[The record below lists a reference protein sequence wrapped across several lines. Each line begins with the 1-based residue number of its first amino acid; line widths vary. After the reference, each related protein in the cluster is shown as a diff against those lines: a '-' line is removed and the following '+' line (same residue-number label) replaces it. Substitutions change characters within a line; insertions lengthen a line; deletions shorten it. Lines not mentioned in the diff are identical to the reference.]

1 MSSSARSEPLGA
13 VRDVLLS
20 QRRRGRVRRA
30 GAAARPRPLR
40 SLAVCALAA
49 GTLLV
54 AALASVPAA
63 KSGAFGSLS
72 WQLLQT
78 SPFSWVVLPMLTLL
92 TVLAVR
98 RWRLSV
104 HLARPG
110 PIAIPDLCDVTG
122 EELPVDQLT
131 GLFRARFTHVGL
143 QLPGPMPATSAPT
156 QTIDLLR
163 AATSE
168 KTPWAILASLADV
181 AWPRYGY
188 TVAATLT
195 TRTRTPRC
203 GVTVQV
209 VGVPGGG
216 SLLEVAWEDDWERA
230 VEAAAYA
237 AAADILPR
245 TRQARRSP
253 WTAWEGVRMTQELV
267 RRYVRAERLS
277 ANGRY
282 DEALWHYYR
291 ALRED
296 PTNFDLRVQIGL
308 LQEQLGLWLDALETY
323 WAIITVDDKRGRTAL
338 RSERA
343 LYLARYR
350 RAILLGFG
358 EKLAEQW
365 LTPPQDPPTKR
376 DGERE
381 ALRERLRARVGDEPG
396 WLESFNEHRD
406 PRLDLDDV
414 FATQAD
420 APAKGQ
426 EQRLR
431 CFFQHGAKVETAA
444 LLRDHVT
451 AKRAVPELTGRALAV
466 IARWAEMHLA
476 RTELTRQASAERR
489 PAIQAIAD
497 DVTRTVGSASHTWT
511 THYNAACTFA
521 LAFSASRRLDFQTA
535 GRRRSPDTEALCAA
549 AVEQLRRA
557 VTCADPSQLASRR
570 QWIVSGDPDFA
581 DLRGEPAFRV
591 FEAAYLPSA
600 KPATTRPPN
609 VRRVEL
615 SRHTAAII
623 ADVARCA
630 KEDWHARARRPPA
643 DGGSVDAHAVLAW
656 LDGEAQLRR
665 LVADVAVDHRH
676 WQTRAQL
683 INSAAAQFR
692 HRATPAIFPDYA
704 ADPLPRSDADS
715 AQDAVDAADR
725 RLAQLA
731 QSCDRQAVEDAELH
745 ARMCAYDDRLGHVPQ
760 AEVQVLCLARAAL
773 WGKLDRWMSS
783 SPKLGVAP

>member
-1 MSSSARSEPLGA
+1 M
-13 VRDVLLS
+13 LLAWW
-20 QRRRGRVRRA
+20 RRRRNVARRA
-30 GAAARPRPLR
+30 TATARPRPLR
-40 SLAVCALAA
+40 DLAVCVLAVAALLA
-49 GTLLV
+49 
-54 AALASVPAA
+54 AALASVPAD
-63 KSGAFGSLS
+63 SSGSLGALS
-72 WQLLQT
+72 WRLLQVA
-78 SPFSWVVLPMLTLL
+78 PFSFVVLPALTLL
-92 TVLAVR
+92 AVLAVR

-110 PIAIPDLCDVTG
+110 PIAIPDLCDVTA
-122 EELPVDQLT
+122 EKLPVDQLSA
-131 GLFRARFTHVGL
+131 LFRARFTHVGL

-195 TRTRTPRC
+195 TRTRVPRC

-209 VGVPGGG
+209 AGIPGSG
-216 SLLEVAWEDDWERA
+216 SLLEVSWEDDWERA

-245 TRQARRSP
+245 TREARRSP

-277 ANGRY
+277 ASRRY
-282 DEALWHYYR
+282 DEALWHYFR

-296 PTNFDLRVQIGL
+296 PTNVDLRIQIGL

-323 WAIITVDDKRGRTAL
+323 WAVIAVSDEHRRKAL

-358 EKLAEQW
+358 EKLANQW
-365 LTPPQDPPTKR
+365 LTPSEQRPTKR

-381 ALRERLRARVGDEPG
+381 ALRERLRARVADEPA
-396 WLESFNEHRD
+396 WLESFSAHRD
-406 PRLDLDDV
+406 AEHALDDV
-414 FATQAD
+414 LPASPGA
-420 APAKGQ
+420 APEEQ

-431 CFFQHGAKVETAA
+431 CFFQHAATLETAA

-451 AKRAVPELTGRALAV
+451 AEWAVPELTRRALAV
-466 IARWAEMHLA
+466 IAQWAQMHLT
-476 RTELTRQASAERR
+476 RTELSRQAPQERR
-489 PAIQAIAD
+489 AAIQAIAD
-497 DVTRTVGSASHTWT
+497 GVTDSVGSGTHTWT

-521 LAFSASRRLDFQTA
+521 LGFSTSRALDA
-535 GRRRSPDTEALCAA
+535 RAPDRRRSPETERLCTA

-557 VTCADPSQLASRR
+557 VTCADPDQLASRR

-630 KEDWHARARRPPA
+630 KEDWHTRALRPPTESA
-643 DGGSVDAHAVLAW
+643 SVDAHEVLAW
-656 LDGEAQLRR
+656 LADEAQLRR

-676 WQTRAQL
+676 WQTRARL
-683 INSAAAQFR
+683 ISDGAAQFR
-692 HRATPAIFPDYA
+692 HRAARAVFPDYA
-704 ADPLPRSDADS
+704 ADPLPVSDAQA
-715 AQDAVDAADR
+715 AQDVVDAADR
-725 RLAQLA
+725 RLAALA
-731 QSCDRQAVEDAELH
+731 RGCERQAVQDDELR
-745 ARMCAYDDRLGHVPQ
+745 AQVCAYDDGLGHVPH
-760 AEVQVLCLARAAL
+760 AEVQSLCLARAAL
-773 WGKLDRWMSS
+773 WGKLDRWMSTPPELAATS
-783 SPKLGVAP
+783 GGTG